1 MRKKI
6 GRLHVLTDFHFQ
18 QRFSHA
24 DLARLAVEGGA
35 DTIQF
40 RQKEGGIRHILRQAC
55 ETAEVCRELGVQCLI
70 DDRLDVML
78 ACAAD
83 GIHLG
88 QTDLP
93 IEVARRILGEDAVIG
108 GSASTVDE
116 AVKCERAGAD
126 YVGFGPVFPTGSK
139 KNPSSVRG
147 LEGLAAVC
155 STVRIPVIAIAGMN
169 AERAAGAIGAGAY
182 GVAVMTD
189 VTSAA
194 DPAAAARR
202 IREAIDRAVF

>member
-24 DLARLAVEGGA
+24 ELARLAVDGGA

-40 RQKEGGIRHILRQAC
+40 RQKDGGIRHVLKQAC
-55 ETAEVCRELGVQCLI
+55 ETADVCRDLGVPCLI

-93 IEVARRILGEDAVIG
+93 INVARRVLGDDAVIG
-108 GSASTVDE
+108 GSATTLSE
-116 AVKCERAGAD
+116 ALRCEEAGAD
-126 YVGFGPVFPTGSK
+126 YIGFGPVFPTTSK
-139 KNPSSVRG
+139 KNPASVKG
-147 LEGLAAVC
+147 LDALSAVC
-155 STVRIPVIAIAGMN
+155 AAVRIPVIAIAGIN
-169 AERAAGAIGAGAY
+169 SERAPLAIEAGAY
-182 GVAVMTD
+182 GVAVMTV
-189 VTSAA
+189 VTGAD
-194 DPAAAARR
+194 DPAAAAREIR
-202 IREAIDRAVF
+202 IALAAAIS